1 MNIIKFLSGSYVRF
15 VYYNFIPF
23 NTRHFFRLYYC
34 HDASVN
40 TQKLFLK
47 ILKHKTFASNKII
60 TTIKLSTVVK
70 PRSSQIF
77 VKTIL
82 PKRYKFP
89 NRKPSFFILLRRDS
103 HEFEEKWVRY
113 SPVREAN
120 KETHVA
126 FATNQERF
134 ERTKQ
139 LVRKRMR
146 EEGSRKVLE
155 RVFAREM
162 ERKLGLDGIEAPSY
176 RNKGDT

>member
-1 MNIIKFLSGSYVRF
+1 M
-15 VYYNFIPF
+15 
-23 NTRHFFRLYYC
+23 
-34 HDASVN
+34 
-40 TQKLFLK
+40 
-47 ILKHKTFASNKII
+47 
-60 TTIKLSTVVK
+60 
-70 PRSSQIF
+70 
-77 VKTIL
+77 
-82 PKRYKFP
+82 
-89 NRKPSFFILLRRDS
+89 
-103 HEFEEKWVRY
+103 
-113 SPVREAN
+113 
-120 KETHVA
+120 A